1 MSYTEKVYGQ
11 SYKTNTNGASLPISP
26 FRSLGNAIIKQ
37 AVMDYAMCL
46 CADHDRDIEK
56 KGHYYFKSGGTIISV
71 PELETFFNSEE
82 YQIYTNVSPEF
93 LMDKT
98 KKLVAEAEYNFDRF
112 KNVLRPVNVA
122 AVLCSSKEMA
132 ERVIRDVKKRFRNI
146 KDKTQA
152 RIFVYSNDRNLKSIS
167 VKGPS
172 DNFRKSLFIVRLYIE
187 SPEIRKIEG
196 IDVFNLDKKI
206 KETKRVVESYDKATK
221 FVCAKL
227 VAGLEKG
234 ADD

>member
-26 FRSLGNAIIKQ
+26 FKLLGNASIKQ

-46 CADHDRDIEK
+46 CADHGRDIEK
-56 KGHYYFKSGGTIISV
+56 KGHYYFKSSGTIISV

-82 YQIYTNVSPEF
+82 YKIYTNVSPEF

-112 KNVLRPVNVA
+112 KNLLRPVNVA
-122 AVLCSSKEMA
+122 AVLCSSKEMV
-132 ERVIRDVKKRFRNI
+132 ERVIHDVKKRFRNI

-152 RIFVYSNDRNLKSIS
+152 RIFIYSNDRNIKSIS

-172 DNFRKSLFIVRLYIE
+172 DNFRKSLFIVKLYIG
-187 SPEIRKIEG
+187 SPEIQKIEG
-196 IDVFNLDKKI
+196 IDVFDLDKNI
-206 KETKRVVESYDKATK
+206 KEAKRIDESYNEAIR

-234 ADD
+234 VDD

>member
-1 MSYTEKVYGQ
+1 MSYTEKIYGQ
-11 SYKTNTNGASLPISP
+11 SYKANTNGTPLPISP
-26 FRSLGNAIIKQ
+26 FKLLGNAIIKQ

-122 AVLCSSKEMA
+122 AVLCSNKEMA
-132 ERVIRDVKKRFRNI
+132 ERVIRYVKKRFRTI

-152 RIFVYSNDRNLKSIS
+152 RIFIYSNDRNIKSIS

-187 SPEIRKIEG
+187 SPEIQKIEG
-196 IDVFNLDKKI
+196 IDVFDLDKNI
-206 KETKRVVESYDKATK
+206 KETKRIDESYAEAIR

-234 ADD
+234 VDD

>member
-1 MSYTEKVYGQ
+1 MSYTEKIYGQ
-11 SYKTNTNGASLPISP
+11 SYKANTNGTSLPISP
-26 FRSLGNAIIKQ
+26 FKLLGNAIIKQ

-56 KGHYYFKSGGTIISV
+56 KGHYYFRSGGTIISV
-71 PELETFFNSEE
+71 PELESFFNSEE
-82 YQIYTNVSPEF
+82 YHIYTNVSPEF

-98 KKLVAEAEYNFDRF
+98 RKLVAEAEYNFDRF
-112 KNVLRPVNVA
+112 KNLLRPVNVA

-146 KDKTQA
+146 KDKSQA
-152 RIFVYSNDRNLKSIS
+152 RIFVYCTDRDVKSIS

-187 SPEIRKIEG
+187 SPEIQKIEG

-206 KETKRVVESYDKATK
+206 KETKRIDESYDKATN

-234 ADD
+234 AND